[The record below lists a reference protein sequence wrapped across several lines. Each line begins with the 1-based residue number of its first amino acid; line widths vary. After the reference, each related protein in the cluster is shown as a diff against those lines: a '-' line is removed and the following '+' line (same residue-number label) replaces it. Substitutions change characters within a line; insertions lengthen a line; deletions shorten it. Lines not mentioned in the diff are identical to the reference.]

1 MIPLPH
7 VELTV
12 QFEDNYLELL
22 MSHKDVY
29 RAILLHIRDH
39 PDRPF
44 LYHCLG
50 KYYFIRSKLTDRRK
64 RPYRSH
70 IGFDTLH
77 RSSTTRNDQSR
88 LHPH

>member
-7 VELTV
+7 VELTI

-50 KYYFIRSKLTDRRK
+50 KYSFIVRADRQAEK
-64 RPYRSH
+64 TAQVLYR
-70 IGFDTLH
+70 L
-77 RSSTTRNDQSR
+77 
-88 LHPH
+88 